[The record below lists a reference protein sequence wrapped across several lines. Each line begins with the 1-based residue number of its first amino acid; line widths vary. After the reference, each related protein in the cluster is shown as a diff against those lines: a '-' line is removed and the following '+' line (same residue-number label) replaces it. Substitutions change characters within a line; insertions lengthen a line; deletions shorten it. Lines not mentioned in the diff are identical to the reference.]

1 MFHPILTGIKATTE
15 IRRCKDWQKG
25 KHKGAEVSARIR
37 NIEADKHLIMV
48 RTNKASETLS
58 DFANVEYNVRKKRK
72 QNHQSGR
79 YTSPTSPSPTLRNS
93 LAELSRLTDNPFLE
107 EESETDGVIAIDHR
121 KKKEVYLSSHTIKEM
136 SAFVDEMETLLRIQE
151 IFYESFNILYA
162 KLCTPS
168 QPSNKVTLKKDTE
181 V

>member
-1 MFHPILTGIKATTE
+1 MKS
-15 IRRCKDWQKG
+15 
-25 KHKGAEVSARIR
+25 KHKDAEVSARIR
-37 NIEADKHLIMV
+37 NIEADKHLIM
-48 RTNKASETLS
+48 
-58 DFANVEYNVRKKRK
+58 
-72 QNHQSGR
+72 NHQSGR

-107 EESETDGVIAIDHR
+107 EESETDGVIAIDDIPSSQ
-121 KKKEVYLSSHTIKEM
+121 KKEVYLSSHTIKEM